1 VRVSTPLF
9 SAPPPANL
17 CKMDD
22 PSLQD
27 VIALLE
33 SALRAEIPLDDLPRL
48 WPTPPADPYLAEVRG
63 DLEFALEHIPGH
75 RSGPRRRPFGPRTG
89 PWHPDPELWKTSVE
103 YDDLQAHLTRLRAL
117 QAQNR

>member
-1 VRVSTPLF
+1 MGSVRVSTPLF

-33 SALRAEIPLDDLPRL
+33 SARRAEILLDDPSKAM
-48 WPTPPADPYLAEVRG
+48 AD
-63 DLEFALEHIPGH
+63 
-75 RSGPRRRPFGPRTG
+75 S
-89 PWHPDPELWKTSVE
+89 SC
-103 YDDLQAHLTRLRAL
+103 
-117 QAQNR
+117 